1 MIKTMAKNFIMSF
14 FKAPLWNKRP
24 HCVVSLYW
32 LWLYVTMK
40 YLQIGT
46 DADRDPSLVSKTAQ
60 LRAITDGKAQRKLK
74 ESDFDYVTPAGTFS
88 YCDDCSLTE
97 ASDMICID
105 LDHLDDD
112 SEQMKRKITPD
123 EMKMLLLSDPYFGAK
138 TLLMF
143 TSPRGHGV
151 KWFVEID
158 RSQCD
163 FKSWFL
169 AIRNYLIATYGLGEK
184 QVDPS
189 VGNVSRACL
198 ISYDPDAY
206 LRADQYETFNIA

>member
-1 MIKTMAKNFIMSF
+1 
-14 FKAPLWNKRP
+14 
-24 HCVVSLYW
+24 
-32 LWLYVTMK
+32 
-40 YLQIGT
+40 
-46 DADRDPSLVSKTAQ
+46 
-60 LRAITDGKAQRKLK
+60 
-74 ESDFDYVTPAGTFS
+74 
-88 YCDDCSLTE
+88 
-97 ASDMICID
+97 MICID
-105 LDHLDDD
+105 LDHLDDE

>member
-1 MIKTMAKNFIMSF
+1 MAEKFIMSF

-24 HCVVSLYW
+24 HRVVNLYW

-40 YLQIGT
+40 YLQIGA

-60 LRAITDGKAQRKLK
+60 LRAITDDKGQRKLK
-74 ESDFDYVTPAGTFS
+74 ERDFDYVTPAGTFS
-88 YCDDCSLTE
+88 YCDDSSLTE

-123 EMKMLLLSDPYFGAK
+123 EMKRLLLSDPYFGAK

-158 RSQCD
+158 RGQCD

-169 AIRNYLIATYGLGEK
+169 AIRNYLMATYGLGEK

-206 LRADQYETFNIA
+206 LRADLYETFNIA